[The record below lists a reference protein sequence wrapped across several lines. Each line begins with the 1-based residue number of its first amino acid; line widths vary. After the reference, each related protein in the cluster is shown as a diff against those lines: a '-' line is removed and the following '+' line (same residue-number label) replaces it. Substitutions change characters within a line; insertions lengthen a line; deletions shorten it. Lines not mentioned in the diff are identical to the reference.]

1 MTPIELGRV
10 YLDGGQLVDGLAR
23 SLSHDEWDRVARRFF
38 LTEDG
43 GPDA

>member
-1 MTPIELGRV
+1 
-10 YLDGGQLVDGLAR
+10 VDGLAR

-43 GPDA
+43 GPHA